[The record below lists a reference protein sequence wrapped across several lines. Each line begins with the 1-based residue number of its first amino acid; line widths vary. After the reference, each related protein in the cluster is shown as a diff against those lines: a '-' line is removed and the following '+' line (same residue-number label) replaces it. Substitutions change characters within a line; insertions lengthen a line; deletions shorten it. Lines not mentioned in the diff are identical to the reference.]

1 MEEIVLDGEL
11 TLDDYIDIVYRG
23 KAVRLSPSLV
33 NKVDYLREKVEKFTS
48 VGKIV
53 YGINT
58 GFGALK
64 NTIISSDHL
73 RDIQRNIV
81 RSHAVGVGEPLS
93 EDLSRGI
100 LLLLLNSLSKGF
112 SGVRS
117 LLLFRLISMLNNNI
131 HPVIPRWG
139 SVGASGDLAPLA
151 HAASALIGEGDVF
164 FRGTKL
170 KASEAFIIVGDE
182 PSFELEAKEGLALL
196 NGTHYMLA
204 MLIDTFIKAKR
215 LVDEYMS
222 LFSVFM
228 EVMETVSSPLDERI
242 HLVRR
247 DKYALKAASIIK
259 EKLSGSKLV
268 DRHPDII
275 QDSYSIRCFPQIVSP
290 VFRALELA
298 ENFINNEINAVTDNP
313 LVFEDTVLSGGNFHG
328 APLAWVA
335 EALKIAL
342 SDLGNVSIA
351 HMEWLL
357 NPKYNKDRG
366 LSPFLANDAGLES
379 GFMIV
384 QYMATSRMAQIRVL
398 SHPASI
404 DNYYTSA
411 LQEDVISLGSVS
423 VDNLANVLKNLAYII
438 AGESVMI
445 YKAIHIK
452 GIYEDLS
459 HHGKKWFDFYKD
471 VIGSKILLGD
481 WYIADILEI
490 LAKYYLEVR

>member
-64 NTIISSDHL
+64 TTIISSDHL